1 MSISGADTMLVS
13 GDTRPSDTEG
23 VESVDMALF
32 DTLARRYYASL
43 YRYAL
48 SLTRCPDQASDL
60 TQETMVR
67 AFRRFGTY
75 DRSRPF
81 LYWLRRVAYHVFLD
95 SLRLHRPPATVSL
108 DALRELSD
116 GNTPIAA
123 DVPDHTY
130 NPEQIL
136 MHRTLEEWLDRS
148 IRALPRDFRDALILC
163 DVAGLSYREIAGAL
177 GCQIGTVSS
186 RVHRAR
192 HLLRQALCKHV
203 AVPS

>member
-1 MSISGADTMLVS
+1 MSILGVDTALVS
-13 GDTRPSDTEG
+13 EEARLSDPNAAAP
-23 VESVDMALF
+23 VDIALF
-32 DTLARRYYASL
+32 DTLARRYYAAL

-95 SLRLHRPPATVSL
+95 NLRLHRPPATVSL
-108 DALRELSD
+108 DALRELPD
-116 GNTPIAA
+116 GNAPMVA

-192 HLLRQALCKHV
+192 HLLRQALCEHA